1 MIMDN
6 LENLKN
12 VWQNQAVTGLSYTK
26 EDIHNMVRK
35 RSSSIVK
42 WILIV
47 SIVEF
52 LLPYILI
59 LFTDLETPNRIL
71 TEYGLGTI
79 DRNYT
84 IIHVVIIL
92 GFIYMF
98 YKNYRNI
105 SADSSVKI
113 LLGDIL
119 KTRKTVKYYI
129 YYNLILIAVIGL
141 HSFYMIF
148 NSETFISKLPENANI
163 TVFWITAIM
172 LWGLFILLV
181 WCFYRI
187 VYGFF
192 LKKLKRNYAELRKRE

>member
-1 MIMDN
+1 MDN

-163 TVFWITAIM
+163 TVFWITAIT

>member
-1 MIMDN
+1 MDN

-52 LLPYILI
+52 LLPYVLI
-59 LFTDLETPNRIL
+59 LFTDLETPSRIL

-84 IIHVVIIL
+84 IVHVVIIL

-163 TVFWITAIM
+163 TVFWITAIL

>member
-1 MIMDN
+1 MDN